1 MDGLGDDGL
10 GFDMNQ
16 MMMNQQQQQ
25 QQLYGGYSQ
34 DGSQMAGVAG
44 SMYADDAALAAG
56 DDANDAK
63 RRRIARVRTTDL
75 QMIYEP

>member
-16 MMMNQQQQQ
+16 MMLNQQQQQ
-25 QQLYGGYSQ
+25 QQQQLFGGYSQ
-34 DGSQMAGVAG
+34 DGSQMAGLAG
-44 SMYADDAALAAG
+44 SMYPDDSGLAAG

-63 RRRIARVRTTDL
+63 RRRIARVRTAGSRTL
-75 QMIYEP
+75 S

>member
-16 MMMNQQQQQ
+16 MMLNQQQQ

-34 DGSQMAGVAG
+34 DGSQMAGLAG
-44 SMYADDAALAAG
+44 SMYGDDAALAAG

-63 RRRIARVRTTDL
+63 RRRIARVRTTGL
-75 QMIYEP
+75 QMIYEH